1 MQLCLVRVPFLPF
14 LKRTWY
20 YSTAVYVR
28 ETNSRVYLWYN
39 TLFCF
44 TYAHILRSIVY
55 TAAVE
60 RDTWYIPACCDFV
73 TSMFSL
79 FLLYGCLVPG
89 PFRYFV
95 VFMFSFFYRI
105 YLYDGFVFLCLL
117 SWWRAERQRT
127 LDDRVNE
134 ALNSIVRDAL
144 SGRPACE
151 RRARINGVWSPLRAA
166 LIGGLL
172 VISYGRK
179 TIGGCWWEQNAGTTG
194 FWSMDE
200 VGWQRHGSRLV
211 ASDDCVRA
219 ASEVDVDW
227 SKVSSRTVYI
237 SRSRYSW

>member
-1 MQLCLVRVPFLPF
+1 MQLRLVRVPFLPF

-28 ETNSRVYLWYN
+28 ETNSRVSLWYN

-44 TYAHILRSIVY
+44 TYAHILRSIVC

-79 FLLYGCLVPG
+79 FLFSLFLLYGCLVPG

-95 VFMFSFFYRI
+95 VFMFSLFYRI
-105 YLYDGFVFLCLL
+105 YLCDVFVFLCLL

-144 SGRPACE
+144 SGRPASAVE
-151 RRARINGVWSPLRAA
+151 LDDDVNDA
-166 LIGGLL
+166 LGSMA
-172 VISYGRK
+172 VSYTHLTLPTK
-179 TIGGCWWEQNAGTTG
+179 A
-194 FWSMDE
+194 
-200 VGWQRHGSRLV
+200 
-211 ASDDCVRA
+211 
-219 ASEVDVDW
+219 
-227 SKVSSRTVYI
+227 
-237 SRSRYSW
+237 